1 MSMTTSPATEFPTV
15 LSATDSTVGATR
27 APPSDGIRAFHY
39 GTKQHVATSGAVA
52 LGGVL
57 DLVVADSIL
66 AGDEHHGGRRHP
78 AQITGIVAGAADDRH
93 GIEAELLRALLHRGD
108 TVGVELHR

>member
-1 MSMTTSPATEFPTV
+1 MTLSPATEFPTGWP
-15 LSATDSTVGATR
+15 AIGASR

-39 GTKQHVATSGAVA
+39 GTEQHVATSGAIA

-57 DLVVADSIL
+57 DLVMADPVL
-66 AGDEHHGGRRHP
+66 AGDEDHRGRGHP

-93 GIEAELLRALLHRGD
+93 GIEAELLRPLLH
-108 TVGVELHR
+108 